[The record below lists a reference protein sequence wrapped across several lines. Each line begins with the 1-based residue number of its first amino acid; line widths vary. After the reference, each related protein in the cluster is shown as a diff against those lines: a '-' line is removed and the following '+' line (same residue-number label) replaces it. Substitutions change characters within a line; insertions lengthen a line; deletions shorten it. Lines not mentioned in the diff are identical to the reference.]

1 MAWWEVRTGGV
12 EQVRATHVPK
22 KLILCQN
29 PFYGSTFSVL
39 HTVFVQ
45 CLRFACLLLLM
56 ASSIAGIGGTML
68 ALADTTRGIEWRKE
82 DMALR
87 EITER
92 QRALENRNRAVDG
105 MMTQALPPLLPL
117 PPRERSCLACRH

>member
-1 MAWWEVRTGGV
+1 MRSSSL
-12 EQVRATHVPK
+12 PK
-22 KLILCQN
+22 
-29 PFYGSTFSVL
+29 PFLFYTDRFQCSLQCFS
-39 HTVFVQ
+39 
-45 CLRFACLLLLM
+45 CLLLLM

-105 MMTQALPPLLPL
+105 MMTQAHPPLLPL
-117 PPRERSCLACRH
+117 PRERSYLACRH

>member
-1 MAWWEVRTGGV
+1 MRDYCV
-12 EQVRATHVPK
+12 
-22 KLILCQN
+22 
-29 PFYGSTFSVL
+29 
-39 HTVFVQ
+39 
-45 CLRFACLLLLM
+45 LLLM

-105 MMTQALPPLLPL
+105 MMTQALPPLLPP

>member
-1 MAWWEVRTGGV
+1 
-12 EQVRATHVPK
+12 
-22 KLILCQN
+22 
-29 PFYGSTFSVL
+29 
-39 HTVFVQ
+39 
-45 CLRFACLLLLM
+45 M

-105 MMTQALPPLLPL
+105 MLTQALSPLLRCRASAPASPAAIDEATDMPWL
-117 PPRERSCLACRH
+117 CPSRPRHPPSSSRSFCGNALRSFLSLYQPSFPPVV